1 MGNKNLKWRD
11 RAWENDY
18 VLIEQIGRGYT
29 VKHLGSLPD
38 NTFRSK
44 RQMLQYCQG
53 LGGAELV
60 PTRWE
65 ASVRQLGH
73 DAATHDVT
81 VVLITVVLKRNRWVD
96 DGWFIECREVAAT
109 FYAHACGL
117 GTAQQIATDVV
128 NMMLQ
133 HHYVSSR
140 VP

>member
-18 VLIEQIGRGYT
+18 VLVEQFGRGYT
-29 VKHLGSLPD
+29 VKHLGALPD
-38 NTFRSK
+38 KTFRSK

-65 ASVRQLGH
+65 ASVRQIGH
-73 DAATHDVT
+73 DVATHD
-81 VVLITVVLKRNRWVD
+81 ITVVLKRNRWVD
-96 DGWFIECREVAAT
+96 DGWFIECREAVAA
-109 FYAHACGL
+109 FYAHAREL

-128 NMMLQ
+128 NLMLQ